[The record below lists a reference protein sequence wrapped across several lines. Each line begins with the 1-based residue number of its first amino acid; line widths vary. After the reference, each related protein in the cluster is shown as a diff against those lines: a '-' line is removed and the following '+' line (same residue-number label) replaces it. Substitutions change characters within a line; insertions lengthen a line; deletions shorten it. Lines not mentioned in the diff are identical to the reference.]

1 MLPDIGGA
9 ELLVIAA
16 VALIVVGPKDL
27 PVLLRKLGQFV
38 GKIRG
43 MAAEFR
49 ASFDEMAR
57 QSELDDLRREV
68 EAMRA
73 GQYANPIRDAVDQ
86 AKDATVDQVFA
97 DIDAELNSGAVQAHP
112 YAAHNPEPVVEPEA
126 AAAVEA
132 PAKPARKRA
141 APKASAPVAE
151 PTVEIVSKKPRAK
164 AASKDVG
171 VVAKAPAKKAAAPK
185 AAKAVAAGGA
195 AAATVKPPRKRT
207 TKTAASSSDIVS

>member
-43 MAAEFR
+43 MANEFR

-73 GQYANPIRDAVDQ
+73 GQYANPVQVAVDE
-86 AKDATVDQVFA
+86 AKDANVDQVFA
-97 DIDAELNSGAVQAHP
+97 DIDASLNSGSVQAHP
-112 YAAHNPEPVVEPEA
+112 YAAHNPEPVASEPVADA
-126 AAAVEA
+126 AATLEPPV
-132 PAKPARKRA
+132 KPARKRA
-141 APKASAPVAE
+141 PKAVAE
-151 PTVEIVSKKPRAK
+151 PTVEIVAKKPRAK

-171 VVAKAPAKKAAAPK
+171 VAARPK
-185 AAKAVAAGGA
+185 AAKAEVAAPA
-195 AAATVKPPRKRT
+195 AKPARKRT
-207 TKTAASSSDIVS
+207 TKAAASSSDIVS

>member
-1 MLPDIGGA
+1 MFQEVGGL
-9 ELLVIAA
+9 ELLIIAA

-27 PVLLRKLGQFV
+27 PILLRKLGQFV

-43 MAAEFR
+43 MANEFR

-73 GQYANPIRDAVDQ
+73 GQYANPLQSAVDE
-86 AKDATVDQVFA
+86 AKDASVDQVFA
-97 DIDAELNSGAVQAHP
+97 DIDASLNSGSVQAHP
-112 YAAHNPEPVVEPEA
+112 SAAHNPEPVVEAEA
-126 AAAVEA
+126 ET

-141 APKASAPVAE
+141 PKAVAE
-151 PTVEIVSKKPRAK
+151 PTVEIVAKKPRAK

-171 VVAKAPAKKAAAPK
+171 VAAKPK
-185 AAKAVAAGGA
+185 AAKTAPKVAKAEAGAPA
-195 AAATVKPPRKRT
+195 AKPVRKRT

>member
-43 MAAEFR
+43 MANEFR

-73 GQYANPIRDAVDQ
+73 GQYANPVQSAVDE
-86 AKDATVDQVFA
+86 AKDAGVDQVFA
-97 DIDAELNSGAVQAHP
+97 DIDASLNSGSVQAHP
-112 YAAHNPEPVVEPEA
+112 YAAHNPEPVGEPQTDA
-126 AAAVEA
+126 AATLEPPV
-132 PAKPARKRA
+132 KPARKRA
-141 APKASAPVAE
+141 PKAVAE
-151 PTVEIVSKKPRAK
+151 PTVEIVAKKPRAK
-164 AASKDVG
+164 ASSKDVG
-171 VVAKAPAKKAAAPK
+171 VAAKPK
-185 AAKAVAAGGA
+185 AAKASKAEVAAPA
-195 AAATVKPPRKRT
+195 AKPVRKRT

>member
-43 MAAEFR
+43 MANEFR

-57 QSELDDLRREV
+57 QSELDELRREV

-73 GQYANPIRDAVDQ
+73 GQYANPVQSAVDE
-86 AKDATVDQVFA
+86 AKDASVDQVFA
-97 DIDAELNSGAVQAHP
+97 DIDASLNNGSVQAHP
-112 YAAHNPEPVVEPEA
+112 YAAHNPEPVADA
-126 AAAVEA
+126 AATLEPPV
-132 PAKPARKRA
+132 KPARKRA
-141 APKASAPVAE
+141 PKAVAD
-151 PTVEIVSKKPRAK
+151 PTVEIVAKKPRAK
-164 AASKDVG
+164 AAPKDVG
-171 VVAKAPAKKAAAPK
+171 VVAKPQPAKSK
-185 AAKAVAAGGA
+185 AAKAEVAAPA
-195 AAATVKPPRKRT
+195 AKPVRKRT